1 MSQIFIVHSEPLVQT
16 GIRLKE
22 IIFFSG
28 LSADVQSLLA
38 MITRKN
44 FLYTVLICHLGLTKP
59 VKQIQLSGGNKSKQ
73 NFSL

>member
-1 MSQIFIVHSEPLVQT
+1 MSQVFIVHSEPLVQT

-44 FLYTVLICHLGLTKP
+44 FLYTVLICHLGLTKS